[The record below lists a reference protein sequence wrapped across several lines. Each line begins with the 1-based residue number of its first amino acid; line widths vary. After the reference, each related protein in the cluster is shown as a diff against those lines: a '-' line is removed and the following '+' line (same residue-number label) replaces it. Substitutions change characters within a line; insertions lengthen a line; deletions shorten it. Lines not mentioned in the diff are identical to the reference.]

1 MYNNNNYFNQG
12 IVGAFPGNSNWET
25 DSNNLSVGCS
35 NVAAYR
41 GYGEEQRHSFFPS
54 TQAVHNHYNYN
65 QSEREN
71 PRF

>member
-1 MYNNNNYFNQG
+1 MSIKDKEKCKEFPKGLYHKEVIKMYNNNNYFNQG

-41 GYGEEQRHSFFPS
+41 GYGEIPKFQ
-54 TQAVHNHYNYN
+54 
-65 QSEREN
+65 
-71 PRF
+71 